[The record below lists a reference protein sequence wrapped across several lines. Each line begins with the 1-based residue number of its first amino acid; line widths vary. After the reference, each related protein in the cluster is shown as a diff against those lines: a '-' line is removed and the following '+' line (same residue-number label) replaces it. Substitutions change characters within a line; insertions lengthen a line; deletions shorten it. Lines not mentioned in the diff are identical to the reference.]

1 MNRDYWLGFAA
12 GQEHERKKAAALL
25 SFYLESL
32 KEVKG
37 IGDTLYQRIVEHI
50 NSVEVK
56 GNEQTFTRD

>member
-1 MNRDYWLGFAA
+1 MNPEYWRGFHD

-37 IGDTLYQRIVEHI
+37 VGPKVWERMVEHI
-50 NSVEVK
+50 NKVEVK
-56 GNEQTFTRD
+56 GNEARFK